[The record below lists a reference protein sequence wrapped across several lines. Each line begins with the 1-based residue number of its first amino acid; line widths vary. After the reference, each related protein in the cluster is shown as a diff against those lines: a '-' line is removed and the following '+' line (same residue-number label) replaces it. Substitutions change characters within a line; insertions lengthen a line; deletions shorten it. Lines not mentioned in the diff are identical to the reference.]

1 MFRRAPGRRERPHP
15 SSTPNPPL
23 RWKHDCWWNRAG
35 KMVVFTGAVLYTQ
48 GGLSPCHILAE
59 TLRGG
64 FLDQ

>member
-1 MFRRAPGRRERPHP
+1 
-15 SSTPNPPL
+15 
-23 RWKHDCWWNRAG
+23 
-35 KMVVFTGAVLYTQ
+35 VFTGAVLYTQ